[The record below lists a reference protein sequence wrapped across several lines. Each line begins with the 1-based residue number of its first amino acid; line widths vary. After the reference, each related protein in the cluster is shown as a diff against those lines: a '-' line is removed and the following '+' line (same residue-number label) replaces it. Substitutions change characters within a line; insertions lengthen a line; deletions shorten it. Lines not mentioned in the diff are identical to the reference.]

1 MLHLALRMAR
11 HRIAAL
17 LAIAGATLGGAA
29 FVTGIGLL
37 AESGWRSHAPV
48 SRLAGADVVV
58 SASQTFEPDGDFPI
72 ALPERARVPGDLVDR
87 VARLPGVTVAIGDLS
102 FPAAVVNGSGGVRP
116 DVRGGRPPSV
126 RPVVP
131 AKDPR
136 TAGHG
141 WSSTALLDHPHVAG
155 TAPAGPLEVAL
166 DQATA
171 AAAGV
176 APGDRVSVVAAGH
189 RAEYRVSAVVGAAE
203 GGIFFAD
210 DTAMRLAGRD
220 RGPAAG
226 TVDLVAI
233 RTAPGAATSVATQ
246 VRDLVG
252 GSGVIVSTGPDRGD
266 VEAPDAAAARQIL
279 PLLASSLA
287 GVTLLVVGFIVGGA
301 LAVSIGAQRRD
312 LALLRAV
319 GATPRQVR
327 QLTAAQAAIVT
338 VAALVPGIA
347 IGYLLAERFRLLLV
361 SAGMLPSALPLTVS
375 PLPAV
380 AAALLLVVVVLVSAR
395 CAAWRISRMP
405 ATEAVAE
412 SRSEPRTPSKRR
424 AVAGVLVLVGAN
436 VVAVAPL
443 LARTQVGA
451 AVTALAGILA
461 TIGLALAGPTLV
473 SRVSRALQRRLPARA
488 SAPTWL
494 AVANSHGYA
503 LRVAG
508 AVTTLAMAVVFTLTY
523 TLTQTTVQAAT
534 TDDLRAGTQ
543 AQLRMSAPGLG
554 GLPDDLAAAV
564 TATPGVRAAAPVT
577 STTVLW
583 PYRMMDETE
592 VDTASALVLTP
603 AAPAV
608 LDLDV
613 RAGSLTDLT
622 GNTVAVDADAAK
634 SRDASVGHEVSLILG
649 DGTRVK
655 ARVVAVYARG
665 FGFGPVVI
673 SHDLAAGHTTAGL
686 DQSILI
692 RTDGTDTAGRNLA
705 AFAASRPGVLLDDT
719 DAGPAPGGLG
729 AIPPE
734 LWINVAVLGVLL
746 GYLLLGIANKLIAT
760 TAGRRTELAALQL
773 IGATPG
779 QIRSMMR
786 REAALICTVA
796 LGTGVGLS
804 VLPLAFLAVGILHRP
819 WPAGPLWLL
828 PAIAVVVAAIA
839 FLTIE
844 LPTRQA
850 LRTPPA
856 RALTRG

>member
-17 LAIAGATLGGAA
+17 LAIACATLGGAA
-29 FVTGIGLL
+29 FVTGIGVL
-37 AESGWRSHAPV
+37 AESGFRSHAPV
-48 SRLAGADVVV
+48 SRLASADVVV
-58 SASQTFEPDGDFPI
+58 SASQTFKPDGDLPI

-87 VARLPGVTVAIGDLS
+87 LARLPGAVAAIGDLS
-102 FPAAVVNGSGGVRP
+102 FPAAVVDGRGGV
-116 DVRGGRPPSV
+116 V
-126 RPVVP
+126 PV
-131 AKDPR
+131 KDPR

-141 WSSTALLDHPHVAG
+141 WSSTALLDLPHVAG
-155 TAPAGPLEVAL
+155 TAPAGPLDVAV

-171 AAAGV
+171 DTADV
-176 APGDRVSVVAAGH
+176 APGDHVSLIAAGR
-189 RAEYRVSAVVGAAE
+189 RAVYRVSAVVSTAE
-203 GGIFFAD
+203 PGIFFAD
-210 DTAMRLAGRD
+210 PTAMRLAGRD
-220 RGPAAG
+220 HGPAAG

-233 RTAPGAATSVATQ
+233 RTAPGAGASVAAE
-246 VRDLVG
+246 VRDLVR
-252 GSGVIVSTGPDRGD
+252 GSGLIVSTGAARGD
-266 VEAPDAAAARQIL
+266 VEVPDAAAARNVL

-327 QLTAAQAAIVT
+327 QLAATQATMVA
-338 VAALVPGIA
+338 VAALVPGIP

-361 SAGMLPSALPLTVS
+361 SAGMLPSALPLSVG
-375 PLPAV
+375 PFPAV
-380 AAALLLVVVVLVSAR
+380 AAALLLVAVVVVSAW
-395 CAAWRISRMP
+395 CAAWRTSRMP
-405 ATEAVAE
+405 ATEAVAA
-412 SRSEPRTPSKRR
+412 SRSEPRTPSKGRSF
-424 AVAGVLVLVGAN
+424 AGVLVLVGAN
-436 VVAVAPL
+436 VIAVAPL
-443 LARTQVGA
+443 LARSQTGA
-451 AVTALAGILA
+451 AATALAGILA
-461 TIGLALAGPTLV
+461 TIGLALAGPILV
-473 SRVSRALQRRLPARA
+473 SRISRALQRRLPSGA

-508 AVTTLAMAVVFTLTY
+508 AVTTLSMAVVFTLTY
-523 TLTQTTVQAAT
+523 TLTQTTVLAAT
-534 TDDLRAGTQ
+534 NGDLRAGTQ
-543 AQLRMSAPGLG
+543 AQFSMRAPGLG
-554 GLPDDLAAAV
+554 GLPGELTAAV
-564 TATPGVRAAAPVT
+564 KATPGVQGAAAVA

-583 PYRMMDETE
+583 PYQLMGEPE
-592 VDTASALVLTP
+592 VDTTSALVLT
-603 AAPAV
+603 ADAPTV
-608 LDLDV
+608 LDLDL
-613 RAGSLTDLT
+613 RAGSLADLT
-622 GNTVAVDADAAK
+622 GNTVAVDVDAAK
-634 SRDASVGHEVSLILG
+634 SRDASVGREISLILG
-649 DGTRVK
+649 DGSRVN

-673 SHDLAAGHTTAGL
+673 SRDLAAGHTTTGL

-692 RTDGTDTAGRNLA
+692 RTDGTHTAARNLA
-705 AFAASRPGVLLDDT
+705 ALTASHPGLVLDT
-719 DAGPAPGGLG
+719 SDAGPTPGGVG

-734 LWINVAVLGVLL
+734 LWINIVILAVLL

-760 TAGRRTELAALQL
+760 TAQRRTELAALQL

-786 REAALICTVA
+786 REAALICTIA
-796 LGTGVGLS
+796 LGTGVLLS
-804 VLPLAFLAVGILHRP
+804 VVPLVFLGVGILHRP

-828 PAIAVVVAAIA
+828 PAVAVVVAAIA

-856 RALTRG
+856 HALTRG

>member
-17 LAIAGATLGGAA
+17 LAIACATLGGAV
-29 FVTGIGLL
+29 FVTGIGVL
-37 AESGWRSHAPV
+37 AESGFRSHAPV
-48 SRLAGADVVV
+48 SRLARADVVI
-58 SASQTFEPDGDFPI
+58 SASQTFKPDGDLPI

-87 VARLPGVTVAIGDLS
+87 LARLPGVVAAIGDLS
-102 FPAAVVNGSGGVRP
+102 FPAAVVDGRGGV
-116 DVRGGRPPSV
+116 V
-126 RPVVP
+126 PV
-131 AKDPR
+131 KDPR

-155 TAPAGPLEVAL
+155 TAPAGPLEVAV
-166 DQATA
+166 DRATA
-171 AAAGV
+171 DAAGV
-176 APGDRVSVVAAGH
+176 GPGDRVSVIAAGH
-189 RAEYRVSAVVGAAE
+189 RATYRVSAVVTAAE

-210 DTAMRLAGRD
+210 PTAMRLAGRD
-220 RGPAAG
+220 QGPGTG

-233 RTAPGAATSVATQ
+233 RTATGAGASVAAEA
-246 VRDLVG
+246 RDLVR
-252 GSGVIVSTGPDRGD
+252 GSGMIVSTGPARGD
-266 VEAPDAAAARQIL
+266 VEIPDAMAASSVL

-312 LALLRAV
+312 LALMRAV

-327 QLTAAQAAIVT
+327 RLAAAQATIVA

-375 PLPAV
+375 PLPAI
-380 AAALLLVVVVLVSAR
+380 AAALLLVIVVLVSAW
-395 CAAWRISRMP
+395 CAAWRTSRLP
-405 ATEAVAE
+405 ATEAVTE

-424 AVAGVLVLVGAN
+424 GFAGVLVLVGAN
-436 VVAVAPL
+436 VISVAPL
-443 LARTQVGA
+443 LARSQAGA

-461 TIGLALAGPTLV
+461 TIGLALVGPILV
-473 SRVSRALQRRLPARA
+473 SRASRALLRRLPAGV

-523 TLTQTTVQAAT
+523 TLTQTTVLKAT
-534 TDDLRAGTQ
+534 TGDIRAGTQ
-543 AQLRMSAPGLG
+543 AQLSMSAPGLG
-554 GLPDDLAAAV
+554 GLPDDLV
-564 TATPGVRAAAPVT
+564 TAIKATPGVRAAAPVT

-583 PYRMMDETE
+583 RYQMMGDSE
-592 VDTASALVLTP
+592 VDTTSALVLTA

-613 RAGSLTDLT
+613 QAGSLADLT
-622 GNTVAVDADAAK
+622 GNTVAVDVDAAK
-634 SRDASVGHEVSLILG
+634 SRNASVGREVSLILG
-649 DGTRVK
+649 DGTRVN

-673 SHDLAAGHTTAGL
+673 SHDLAAGHITTGL

-692 RTDGTDTAGRNLA
+692 HTDGTETAGRNLA
-705 AFAASRPGVLLDDT
+705 ALAASRPGLVLDDN
-719 DAGPAPGGLG
+719 DAGPAPGGVG

-734 LWINVAVLGVLL
+734 LWINIVVLTVLL

-760 TAGRRTELAALQL
+760 TAQRRHELAALQL

-786 REAALICTVA
+786 REAALICAIA
-796 LGTGVGLS
+796 LGTGVLLS
-804 VLPLAFLAVGILHRP
+804 VIPLAFLAIGILHRP

-828 PAIAVVVAAIA
+828 PAVAVVVAGIA

-856 RALTRG
+856 HALTGG